1 MLVAIFVMLQIYNR
15 YKSFHFKKNAYFA
28 MFCGSAVYL
37 IQWLYYWSWVVFL
50 FQVPNTLEIA
60 FVKEGGKQFPGLFL
74 FTGPARMVRPVYNLA
89 AKQVELVGTFE
100 QVYMD
105 ICITQKEAHP
115 NVS

>member
-1 MLVAIFVMLQIYNR
+1 MLKFCCCQVVLSHIMTTTY
-15 YKSFHFKKNAYFA
+15 SFFGLDF
-28 MFCGSAVYL
+28 
-37 IQWLYYWSWVVFL
+37 FL
-50 FQVPNTLEIA
+50 FQVPETLEIA

-105 ICITQKEAHP
+105 ICITQKEAYP

>member
-1 MLVAIFVMLQIYNR
+1 MLKFCCCQVVLSHIMTNIY
-15 YKSFHFKKNAYFA
+15 SFFGLDF
-28 MFCGSAVYL
+28 
-37 IQWLYYWSWVVFL
+37 FL
-50 FQVPNTLEIA
+50 FQVPETLEIA

-105 ICITQKEAHP
+105 ICITQKEAYP

>member
-1 MLVAIFVMLQIYNR
+1 MLILQCFVLWLFISYNDSTMYR
-15 YKSFHFKKNAYFA
+15 F
-28 MFCGSAVYL
+28 
-37 IQWLYYWSWVVFL
+37 WSWVVFL
-50 FQVPNTLEIA
+50 FQVPDTLEIA

>member
-1 MLVAIFVMLQIYNR
+1 MYRF
-15 YKSFHFKKNAYFA
+15 
-28 MFCGSAVYL
+28 
-37 IQWLYYWSWVVFL
+37 WSWVVFL